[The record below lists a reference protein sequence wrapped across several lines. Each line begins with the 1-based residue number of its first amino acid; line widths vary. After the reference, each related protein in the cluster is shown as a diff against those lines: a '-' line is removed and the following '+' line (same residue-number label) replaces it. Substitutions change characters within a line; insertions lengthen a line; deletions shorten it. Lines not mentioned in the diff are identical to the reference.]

1 MKVLECSVIL
11 VHSQIICVRLKTL
24 VICKLLCFLLR
35 ARQRQSNQSKLK
47 SRNKMVSFL
56 SFDQFTLIDSTSCKK
71 PEASKF
77 GGLERL
83 PNKIF
88 LLFVGISS
96 NQITSILGRSAS
108 MFMWLNCRCSSKY
121 TATPPPKESL
131 SLLIILQPVRCSSSS
146 EIFSSSHVSF
156 KERMWV
162 CTHCRTRVVHLA
174 CYISC
179 GYLDDKSVS
188 LSYWLEEQ
196 NLAQDLVIHH
206 LPEKLHLHLK

>member
-1 MKVLECSVIL
+1 
-11 VHSQIICVRLKTL
+11 
-24 VICKLLCFLLR
+24 
-35 ARQRQSNQSKLK
+35 
-47 SRNKMVSFL
+47 MVSFL

-121 TATPPPKESL
+121 TATLPPKESL

-206 LPEKLHLHLK
+206 LPEKLDLRLK